1 MKTISL
7 TLITI
12 VAVYFFA
19 AVVLTIVINS
29 KQTRIHNARVALLA
43 LLVLAPLVL
52 IYKFLP

>member
-19 AVVLTIVINS
+19 AVVLTIAINS
-29 KQTRIHNARVALLA
+29 KQARIHNARVALLA

>member
-29 KQTRIHNARVALLA
+29 KQARIHNARVALLA

>member
-1 MKTISL
+1 MMSQ
-7 TLITI
+7 

-29 KQTRIHNARVALLA
+29 KQARIHNARVALLA